1 MLEAISQYSICMRS
15 FHSMSALQADKL
27 IDLEAYSLQIAV
39 KRLLSSD
46 YGTPIFN

>member
-1 MLEAISQYSICMRS
+1 
-15 FHSMSALQADKL
+15 MSALQADKL